1 MLVDSGIFFSLH
13 WNTQVQEE
21 MTCVPTR
28 TGPESWRCYLCPPL
42 SIEVDQNQAVQH
54 I

>member
-1 MLVDSGIFFSLH
+1 MLEDSGIFFLH
-13 WNTQVQEE
+13 WNIQVQEE

-28 TGPESWRCYLCPPL
+28 TGPESWWCYLYLPL
-42 SIEVDQNQAVQH
+42 SIEVNQNQAIQH